1 MYLCCEKY
9 YANINLQLLKIMKD
23 VIDDEFCDGSFDY
36 RDAAH
41 TMLTDIIFHD
51 VCYGTLQDEYRKYQV
66 YSDSDSDE
74 HSPYNNMKSVMDL
87 LQPWDDELLEQVSLR
102 AKISFIFFRLI
113 TKKSS
118 EKLTW
123 ATTSTSFL
131 SLRRYHADEQTAAN
145 IKYIF

>member
-41 TMLTDIIFHD
+41 TMLTDIILSFN
-51 VCYGTLQDEYRKYQV
+51 VCYGTCSE
-66 YSDSDSDE
+66 SDE
-74 HSPYNNMKSVMDL
+74 HSPNNNMKSVMDL
-87 LQPWDDELLEQVSLR
+87 LQPWNDELLEQVSLR

-118 EKLTW
+118 EKLT
-123 ATTSTSFL
+123 
-131 SLRRYHADEQTAAN
+131 
-145 IKYIF
+145 